1 MLHGWRRDQAPTS
14 ALDDAPLRPRQLR
27 GAGPPCRGDFHF
39 QILLMPLSQ
48 KPVQKRFLSPE
59 GVSLSVKAVLQK
71 NFLVRESISLV
82 APASAAVTRLAA

>member
-1 MLHGWRRDQAPTS
+1 
-14 ALDDAPLRPRQLR
+14 
-27 GAGPPCRGDFHF
+27 
-39 QILLMPLSQ
+39 MPLSQ

>member
-1 MLHGWRRDQAPTS
+1 MNAIVPI
-14 ALDDAPLRPRQLR
+14 
-27 GAGPPCRGDFHF
+27 PPEGLFAAFSDFSHA
-39 QILLMPLSQ
+39 PLSQ